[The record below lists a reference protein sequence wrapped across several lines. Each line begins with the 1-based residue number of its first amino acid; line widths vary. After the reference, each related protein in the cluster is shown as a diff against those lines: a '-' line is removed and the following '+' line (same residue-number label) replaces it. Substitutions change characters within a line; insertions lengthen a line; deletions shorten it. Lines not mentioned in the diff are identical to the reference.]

1 MADVGIV
8 MALNNTSATWRNDQL
23 NPVTRPEI
31 KLYNQTYTLGKPL
44 DDDELPLFKS
54 QFVTLLA
61 APGSEERTLMLDRL
75 EAYIVTLRAVKE
87 ALGGKKFKG
96 LNPEDTELG
105 FGHIRP
111 VFTQVGGAV
120 KVTWAQA
127 FTTAWADWFSSAV
140 AGTGYLI
147 GLSFGFCATHLKS
160 LLTPT
165 PVLAECQFTIS
176 RTGVLIPFDVRS
188 LRVGDTVNGIPIV
201 PIPTLILLPNDVF
214 YGGGRSDTALA
225 VTDEVQLGGLVFGL
239 GRAIRATTVY
249 PTT

>member
-8 MALNNTSATWRNDQL
+8 MALNNTSATWRTPEQL
-23 NPVTRPEI
+23 NPVTRKQI
-31 KLYNQTYTLGKPL
+31 KLYNQTYVLGKPL
-44 DDDELPLFKS
+44 DDDELALFKS

-87 ALGGKKFKG
+87 ELGGKKFKG

-105 FGHIRP
+105 FGYIRP
-111 VFTQVGGAV
+111 VFTQVAGAV
-120 KVTWAQA
+120 KVTWAQP
-127 FTTAWADWFSSAV
+127 FTVAWADWFSSAP
-140 AGTGYLI
+140 GIGYLI

-201 PIPTLILLPNDVF
+201 PMPTLMLLPRDVF
-214 YGGGRSDTALA
+214 YGGGRSDTVAA